1 MFGTLLFYIFEGGVL
16 LIRVITVTIAVLLI
30 IRSLALLLF
39 PQHSQKTLGPFYGIT
54 NIIVIP
60 VRHILPEKVCT
71 PEADYSLLVSAIIIL
86 LLSLGMEELLT
97 NFKKLL
103 IY

>member
-1 MFGTLLFYIFEGGVL
+1 MFGTLLFYIFEGVVL
-16 LIRVITVTIAVLLI
+16 LIRVITVTVAVLLI
-30 IRSLALLLF
+30 VRSVALLLF
-39 PQHSQKTLGPFYGIT
+39 PLHSQNILSPLYGIT

-71 PEADYSLLVSAIIIL
+71 PEADYSPLVSAIIIL

-97 NFKKLL
+97 NFEKLL
-103 IY
+103 IF